1 MKSSLPIVSETLA
14 RAGQRALD
22 QHAAPVN
29 GLQLALLV
37 TPDGFEIAC
46 VRQRGDLQS
55 SRLSAMASSLMAMG
69 RAVARE
75 IQSPACKRLVFE
87 AQGSTVIFQSI
98 DAPVPCILCLVLGS
112 EAILG
117 RALWAAGEVVQ
128 AMSRPALP
136 EPV

>member
-14 RAGQRALD
+14 YTGQRALD
-22 QHAAPVN
+22 RHAASIN
-29 GLQLALLV
+29 GLQMALLV

-55 SRLSAMASSLMAMG
+55 GRLSAMASSLMAMG
-69 RAVARE
+69 RAVGRE

-117 RALWAAGEVVQ
+117 RALWAAGEIVQ
-128 AMSRPALP
+128 DLACP
-136 EPV
+136 